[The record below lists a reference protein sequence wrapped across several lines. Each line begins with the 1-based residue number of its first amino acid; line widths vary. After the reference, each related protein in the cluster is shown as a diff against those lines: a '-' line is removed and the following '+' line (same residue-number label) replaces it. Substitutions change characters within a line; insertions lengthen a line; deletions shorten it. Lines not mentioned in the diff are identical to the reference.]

1 MSIVERDEPL
11 PIFREDAAWEDVQ
24 AALTERGLS
33 DGLPLVPPT
42 AHRLDRMLADV
53 SGPGRSFGMLP
64 PMFGDL
70 TPLSVAY
77 CCLLAGCVPAELPV
91 VMTAAVACQEPDFN
105 LLGLLTTTGTPA
117 VATMVHGPIARTLG
131 MNSGTNCLGPGNRAN
146 ASIGRAMSLVLRN
159 IAGAV
164 EQTGDMATMGQPG
177 KYGFCFAE
185 SDGGLLPPL
194 AERRG
199 LAPGASAVTVFGVS
213 GTMEVLPLDERDSPA
228 AILTP
233 IALAMSATG
242 AAASAGKQ
250 RQLGEQV
257 VLMPPEVLEKLRDLG
272 CSLADIQAFLFE
284 AEQASIPGI
293 ASLQREQ
300 PIATSASS
308 IVPIETGG
316 PGIKMTCLPLWVGS
330 SISQPLPVLDLSR

>member
-1 MSIVERDEPL
+1 VSIVERDEPL

-316 PGIKMTCLPLWVGS
+316 PGIKMTCLPLWAGS